1 VPLVLAPIAAPVW
14 LADWLVTLAQSLV
27 DAEANA
33 HPERK
38 TDMSALVRGQIIEL
52 LGPVEALLS
61 EMSAMLADRYR
72 KSTIG
77 APLQLAPYAQG
88 DAGLHL
94 ARVPAAYVRGLLDG
108 ARSTAL
114 SVQTLAADYQG
125 FFTHATSPD
134 WLQTAFSGLQ
144 GELAAAQSR
153 IDACA
158 VRVTVLLHKQRPEE
172 DALRDLANDLWSLIT
187 AVLLCGQQIA
197 APSLLPA
204 IARRLAAAL
213 RPNTPPESAPAL
225 FDKIAVPQSAAPAVA
240 QSPAPPPL
248 EPPRA
253 LPDISI
259 RPGSL
264 PAARAGVPADPSPR
278 DTARHMPVIGGVTAA
293 ASPHETTGSPRL
305 IRPSRWSRA

>member
-1 VPLVLAPIAAPVW
+1 
-14 LADWLVTLAQSLV
+14 
-27 DAEANA
+27 
-33 HPERK
+33 
-38 TDMSALVRGQIIEL
+38 MSALVRGQIIEL

-197 APSLLPA
+197 APSCCPLLPVGW
-204 IARRLAAAL
+204 RLPCGPT
-213 RPNTPPESAPAL
+213 R
-225 FDKIAVPQSAAPAVA
+225 PQSQLPPCSTR
-240 QSPAPPPL
+240 SPYHRVRLRRWHSPL
-248 EPPRA
+248 PRHRWNRHA
-253 LPDISI
+253 RCPISRSGLARCRQRARVCQPI
-259 RPGSL
+259 RPHAIL
-264 PAARAGVPADPSPR
+264 PGTCR
-278 DTARHMPVIGGVTAA
+278 
-293 ASPHETTGSPRL
+293 
-305 IRPSRWSRA
+305 